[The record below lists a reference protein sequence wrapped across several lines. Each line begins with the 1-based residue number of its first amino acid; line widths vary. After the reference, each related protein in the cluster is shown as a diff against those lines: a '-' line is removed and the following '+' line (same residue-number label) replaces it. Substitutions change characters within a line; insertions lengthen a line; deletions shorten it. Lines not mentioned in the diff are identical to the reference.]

1 MNKPSRV
8 IPVAENGRM
17 NLPADIRRRLGIKGK
32 GKVIVEE
39 TPEGLRLTSQAERLA
54 RIDEIMRPYLGGPS
68 MVDELI
74 RERRA
79 EAAAEEAESLAADA
93 RRG

>member
-1 MNKPSRV
+1 MNNPSRV

-17 NLPADIRRRLGIKGK
+17 NLPADVRRRLGITGR

-39 TPEGLRLTSQAERLA
+39 TPEGFRLTSYAERLK
-54 RIDEIMRPYLGGPS
+54 RVDEIMRPYLGGPS

-79 EAAAEEAESLAADA
+79 EAAAEEAESKAAEA

>member
-1 MNKPSRV
+1 MSKPSRV

-17 NLPADIRRRLGIKGK
+17 NLPADLRRRLGITGR

-39 TPEGLRLTSQAERLA
+39 TPDGFRLTSYAERLK
-54 RIDEIMRPYLGGPS
+54 RIDEIMLPYLGGPS
-68 MVDELI
+68 MVDALI

-79 EAAAEEAESLAADA
+79 EAAAEEAELKAAEA
-93 RRG
+93 RHG

>member
-1 MNKPSRV
+1 MNNPSRV

-17 NLPADIRRRLGIKGK
+17 NLPANVRRRLGITGR

-39 TPEGLRLTSQAERLA
+39 TPEGFRLTSYAERLK
-54 RIDEIMRPYLGGPS
+54 RVDEIMRPYLGGPS

-79 EAAAEEAESLAADA
+79 EAAAEEAESKAAEA

>member
-1 MNKPSRV
+1 MNNPSRV

-17 NLPADIRRRLGIKGK
+17 NLPADVRRRLGITGR

-39 TPEGLRLTSQAERLA
+39 TPEGFRLTSYAERLK
-54 RIDEIMRPYLGGPS
+54 RVDEIMRPYLGGPL

-79 EAAAEEAESLAADA
+79 EAAAEEAESKAAEA